1 MKKTKTLDLEK
12 GDTPVRASE
21 ALVIEPAKSWQR
33 LQQAKDLFEDIE
45 IQAQEHHQQFLN
57 KLMEYERRQYLR
69 YEPYQRGP
77 DRTDHANGFYTRA
90 LSSRSGLLKLKVPR
104 SRSGAF
110 QSQVIPRYQR
120 RVEVVNQAL
129 REVFLLG
136 VSTRQ
141 AGRALAKL
149 VGEKVSAST
158 VSEVSKVL
166 DESVHQWHRRSLQD
180 HYQYLLLDG
189 VSVRIRLAGRVQRR
203 MVLCAYGMTQQG
215 QRELIDFLL
224 VKAEGEDTWH
234 DFLSDLWRRGLKG
247 TTLKLVATDGQAG
260 LIRALARLWPRLA
273 HQRCWAHKLRN
284 LENKLK
290 ASERSCL
297 EEAKLIY
304 LAANAKEA
312 QKQFG
317 KWQKRWH
324 SRAPKAVACLAED
337 LEELLAFF
345 DCPPEHWKRIRT
357 TNVIE
362 RTFVEVR
369 RRIRKMCA
377 FTTRSSCE
385 RILYAVFKRMNDQWT
400 LHPLKH
406 FTQIN

>member
-1 MKKTKTLDLEK
+1 MKNKTLDLKK
-12 GDTPVRASE
+12 GDTPVRASV

-45 IQAQEHHQQFLN
+45 VQAQEHHQQFLN
-57 KLMEYERRQYLR
+57 KLMEYERQEYLR

-77 DRTDHANGFYTRA
+77 DRSDQSNGFYTRS
-90 LSSRSGLLKLKVPR
+90 LSTRAGMLKLRVPR
-104 SRSGAF
+104 SRSGQF

-120 RVEVVNQAL
+120 RQELVNQTL

-141 AGRALAKL
+141 AGQALATL
-149 VGEKVSAST
+149 VGESVSAST

-166 DESVHQWHRRSLQD
+166 DEAVNQWHRRPLKD
-180 HYQYLLLDG
+180 EYQYLLLDG

-203 MVLCAYGMTQQG
+203 VALCAYGITQEG
-215 QRELIDFLL
+215 KRELVDFLL

-234 DFLSDLWRRGLKG
+234 NFLSDLWRRGLKG
-247 TTLKLVATDGQAG
+247 AALKLAATDGHPG
-260 LIRALARLWPRLA
+260 LIKALARLWPRLA

-290 ASERSCL
+290 ASQRPCL

-304 LAANAKEA
+304 QAENGKAALKCFRKWQSRW
-312 QKQFG
+312 QKQ
-317 KWQKRWH
+317 
-324 SRAPKAVACLAED
+324 APKAVACVAED
-337 LEELLAFF
+337 IEELLAFF
-345 DCPPEHWKRIRT
+345 ECPKEHWKRIRT

-362 RTFVEVR
+362 RLFVEVR

-385 RILYAVFKRMNDQWT
+385 RILYAVFKRMNDHWT
-400 LHPLKH
+400 LHPLKA
-406 FTQIN
+406 FTQNN

>member
-1 MKKTKTLDLEK
+1 MKKKTLNLKK

-21 ALVIEPAKSWQR
+21 ALVIEPARSWQR
-33 LQQAKDLFEDIE
+33 LQQAKEFFVDLEV
-45 IQAQEHHQQFLN
+45 QAQEQHQEFLN
-57 KLMEYERRQYLR
+57 KLMEYERQSYLQC
-69 YEPYQRGP
+69 EPYQRCSQRQ
-77 DRTDHANGFYTRA
+77 DQSNGFYKRA
-90 LSSRSGLLKLKVPR
+90 LSSRVGLLELKMPR
-104 SRSGAF
+104 TRSGEF

-120 RVEVVNQAL
+120 RDALVDQTL

-141 AGRALAKL
+141 AGRALAPL
-149 VGEKVSAST
+149 VGQSVSATT

-166 DESVHQWHRRSLQD
+166 DTAVNQWHRRALSD

-189 VSVRIRLAGRVQRR
+189 VSVRLRLAGKVQRR
-203 MVLCAYGMTQQG
+203 MILCAYGITVEG

-234 DFLSDLWRRGLKG
+234 NFLLDLWRRGFKG
-247 TTLKLVATDGQAG
+247 KALKLIATDGQSG
-260 LIRALARLWPRLA
+260 LSRALARLFPRAA

-284 LENKLK
+284 LENKLE
-290 ASERSCL
+290 ASQLNCL
-297 EEAKLIY
+297 EQAKLIY
-304 LAANAKEA
+304 QAENGKEA
-312 QKQFG
+312 LKAFRQ
-317 KWQKRWH
+317 WAKRWKAQ
-324 SRAPKAVACLAED
+324 APKAVACLEDD

-362 RTFVEVR
+362 RCFVEVR
-369 RRIRKMCA
+369 RRIRTMCA

-400 LHPLKH
+400 LHPLKD
-406 FTQIN
+406 FTQKN

>member
-1 MKKTKTLDLEK
+1 MKNKPLNLKK

-45 IQAQEHHQQFLN
+45 VQAQEHHQQFLN
-57 KLMEYERRQYLR
+57 KLMEYERREYLR

-77 DRTDHANGFYTRA
+77 ERSDQANGFYPRS

-120 RVEVVNQAL
+120 RVELVNQAL

-141 AGRALAKL
+141 AGRALATL

-158 VSEVSKVL
+158 VSEVAKVL
-166 DESVHQWHRRSLQD
+166 DESVGQWHRRPLLD

-189 VSVRIRLAGRVQRR
+189 VSVRIRLGGRVQRR
-203 MVLCAYGMTQQG
+203 MVLCAYGITRQG
-215 QRELIDFLL
+215 HRELIDFLL

-234 DFLSDLWRRGLKG
+234 NFLSDMWRRGLKG
-247 TTLKLVATDGQAG
+247 TALKLAVTDGQAG

-290 ASERSCL
+290 ASQRSCL
-297 EEAKLIY
+297 DQAKLIY
-304 LAANAKEA
+304 LAPNGRQA
-312 QKQFG
+312 QKRFDH
-317 KWQKRWH
+317 WQKRWQLG
-324 SRAPKAVACLAED
+324 APKAVACLEED

-345 DCPPEHWKRIRT
+345 ECPQKHWKRVRT

-362 RTFVEVR
+362 RAFVEVR

-385 RILYAVFKRMNDQWT
+385 RILYAVFKRMNDDWT
-400 LHPLKH
+400 LHPLKD
-406 FTQIN
+406 FTQKN

>member
-1 MKKTKTLDLEK
+1 MKNKTLDLVK

-45 IQAQEHHQQFLN
+45 VQAQEHHQQFLN
-57 KLMEYERRQYLR
+57 KLMEYERREYLR

-77 DRTDHANGFYTRA
+77 ERTDQANGFYARSLSTRC
-90 LSSRSGLLKLKVPR
+90 GMLKLKVPR
-104 SRSGAF
+104 SRSGGF
-110 QSQVIPRYQR
+110 LSQVIPRYQR
-120 RVEVVNQAL
+120 RVELVNQAL

-141 AGRALAKL
+141 AGRALATL

-158 VSEVSKVL
+158 VSEISKVL
-166 DESVHQWHRRSLQD
+166 DESVNQWHRRPLLD

-189 VSVRIRLAGRVQRR
+189 VSVRIRLGGRVQRR
-203 MVLCAYGMTQQG
+203 MALCAYGITQQG

-234 DFLSDLWRRGLKG
+234 NFLSDLWRRGLKG
-247 TTLKLVATDGQAG
+247 STLKLVATDGQAG

-290 ASERSCL
+290 ASQRSCL

-304 LAANAKEA
+304 LAANGKEA
-312 QKQFG
+312 QKRFG
-317 KWQKRWH
+317 KWQKRWQL
-324 SRAPKAVACLAED
+324 RAPKAVACLAED

-345 DCPPEHWKRIRT
+345 DCPPKHWKRVRT

-362 RTFVEVR
+362 RAFVEVR

-385 RILYAVFKRMNDQWT
+385 RILYAVFKRMNDDWT
-400 LHPLKH
+400 LHPLKD
-406 FTQIN
+406 FTQKN

>member
-1 MKKTKTLDLEK
+1 MKNKTLDLKK

-33 LQQAKDLFEDIE
+33 LQQAKDLFVDLEV
-45 IQAQEHHQQFLN
+45 QAQEHHQQFLN
-57 KLMEYERRQYLR
+57 KLMEFERREYLR

-77 DRTDHANGFYTRA
+77 ERADQSNGFYTRS
-90 LSSRSGLLKLKVPR
+90 LSTRTGMLKLKVPR
-104 SRSGAF
+104 SRSGLF

-120 RVEVVNQAL
+120 REALVNQTL

-141 AGRALAKL
+141 AGRALARL
-149 VGEKVSAST
+149 VGESVSAST
-158 VSEVSKVL
+158 VSQVSKVL
-166 DESVHQWHRRSLQD
+166 DQAVNQWHRRELSD

-203 MVLCAYGMTQQG
+203 IALCAYGITQDG
-215 QRELIDFLL
+215 HRELIDFLL
-224 VKAEGEDTWH
+224 VRAEGEDTWH
-234 DFLSDLWRRGLKG
+234 NFLSELWRRGFKG
-247 TTLKLVATDGQAG
+247 SALKLVATDGQAG
-260 LIRALARLWPRLA
+260 LLRALARLWPRLA

-290 ASERSCL
+290 ASQRCCL

-304 LAANAKEA
+304 QAENGTAALKCFRQWRA
-312 QKQFG
+312 
-317 KWQKRWH
+317 RWH
-324 SRAPKAVACLAED
+324 NQAPKAVACLAED
-337 LEELLAFF
+337 IEELLAFF
-345 DCPPEHWKRIRT
+345 DCQPKHWKRIRT

-362 RTFVEVR
+362 RLFVEVR
-369 RRIRKMCA
+369 RRIRTMCA

-400 LHPLKH
+400 LHPLKD
-406 FTQIN
+406 FTQNN

>member
-1 MKKTKTLDLEK
+1 MKNKTLDLKK

-45 IQAQEHHQQFLN
+45 LQAQVQHQQFLN

-77 DRTDHANGFYTRA
+77 KRTDQANGFYKRS
-90 LSSRSGLLKLKVPR
+90 LSGRLGTLELRVPR
-104 SRSGAF
+104 SRSGEF

-120 RVEVVNQAL
+120 RQGLVNQAL

-141 AGRALAKL
+141 AGRALSTL
-149 VGEKVSAST
+149 VGDTVSAST

-166 DESVHQWHRRSLQD
+166 NDSVKEWHHRSLQD

-189 VSVRIRLAGRVQRR
+189 ISVRIRLGGKVQRR
-203 MVLCAYGMTQQG
+203 LVLCAYGVSLKG
-215 QRELIDFLL
+215 QRELIDFML
-224 VKAEGEDTWH
+224 VKVEGEDTWH
-234 DFLSDLWRRGLKG
+234 NFLSDLWRRGFTGK
-247 TTLKLVATDGQAG
+247 TLKLIATDGQPG
-260 LIRALARLWPRLA
+260 LIRALARLWPRVA

-290 ASERSCL
+290 ASQRPCL

-304 LAANAKEA
+304 QAKNGTEA
-312 QKQFG
+312 LKCFRQ
-317 KWQKRWH
+317 WRKRWQA
-324 SRAPKAVACLAED
+324 RAPKAVGCLAED
-337 LEELLAFF
+337 IEELLAFF
-345 DCPPEHWKRIRT
+345 DCPKKHWKRVRT

-362 RTFVEVR
+362 RLFVEVR
-369 RRIRKMCA
+369 RRIRTMCA
-377 FTTRSSCE
+377 FTTPSSCQ

-400 LHPLKH
+400 LHPLKD
-406 FTQIN
+406 FTQKN

>member
-1 MKKTKTLDLEK
+1 MKNKTLNLEK

-45 IQAQEHHQQFLN
+45 VQAQEHHQQFLN
-57 KLMEYERRQYLR
+57 KLMEYERREYLR

-77 DRTDHANGFYTRA
+77 DRSDQANGFYTRS
-90 LSSRSGLLKLKVPR
+90 LSSRSGMLKLKVPR
-104 SRSGAF
+104 SRSGDF

-120 RVEVVNQAL
+120 RVELVNQAL

-141 AGRALAKL
+141 AGRALAML

-166 DESVHQWHRRSLQD
+166 DESVHQWHRRALLD

-189 VSVRIRLAGRVQRR
+189 VSVRLRLGGKVRRR
-203 MVLCAYGMTQQG
+203 MVLCAYGITRQG

-224 VKAEGEDTWH
+224 VKAEAEDTWH
-234 DFLSDLWRRGLKG
+234 NFLTDMWRRGLKG
-247 TTLKLVATDGQAG
+247 ATLKLAVTDGQAG
-260 LIRALARLWPRLA
+260 LIKALARLWPRLA

-297 EEAKLIY
+297 DEAKLIY
-304 LAANAKEA
+304 LAANGKEA
-312 QKQFG
+312 QKCFG
-317 KWQKRWH
+317 KWQKRW
-324 SRAPKAVACLAED
+324 RARTPKAVQCLEED

-345 DCPPEHWKRIRT
+345 ECPQKHWKRVRT

-385 RILYAVFKRMNDQWT
+385 RILYAVFKRMNDDWT
-400 LHPLKH
+400 LHPLKD
-406 FTQIN
+406 FTQKH

>member
-1 MKKTKTLDLEK
+1 MKNKTLNLKK
-12 GDTPVRASE
+12 GDTPMRASE

-33 LQQAKDLFEDIE
+33 LQQAKEFFVDLEA
-45 IQAQEHHQQFLN
+45 QAHEQHQLFLN
-57 KLMEYERRQYLR
+57 KLMEYERQNYLK

-77 DRTDHANGFYTRA
+77 ERKDQANGFYKRSLTT
-90 LSSRSGLLKLKVPR
+90 RSGALELRVPR
-104 SRSGAF
+104 SRSGRF
-110 QSQVIPRYQR
+110 QTQVLPRYQR
-120 RVEVVNQAL
+120 RVTQVNEAL

-141 AGRALAKL
+141 AGAALAPL
-149 VGEKVSAST
+149 LGESVSAST
-158 VSEVSKVL
+158 VSQVSKVL
-166 DESVHQWHRRSLQD
+166 DEAVSAWHQRKLPD

-203 MVLCAYGMTQQG
+203 LALCAYGVSKQG

-234 DFLSDLWRRGLKG
+234 NFLSDLWRRGLKG
-247 TTLKLVATDGQAG
+247 AALKLVATDGQPG
-260 LIRALARLWPRLA
+260 LIKALDRLWPRLA

-290 ASERSCL
+290 ASQRPCL

-304 LAANAKEA
+304 QANNGTEA
-312 QKQFG
+312 LKCFR
-317 KWQKRWH
+317 KWQKRWQA
-324 SRAPKAVACLAED
+324 RAPKAVACLAQD
-337 LEELLAFF
+337 IEELLAFL
-345 DCPPEHWKRIRT
+345 DCPKKHWRRIRT

-362 RTFVEVR
+362 RLFVEVR

-385 RILYAVFKRMNDQWT
+385 RILYAVFKRMNDHWT
-400 LHPLKH
+400 LHPLKD
-406 FTQIN
+406 FTQKN

>member
-1 MKKTKTLDLEK
+1 MEDKTLNLEK

-45 IQAQEHHQQFLN
+45 VQAQEHHQQFLN
-57 KLMEYERRQYLR
+57 KLMEYERREYLR

-77 DRTDHANGFYTRA
+77 DRTDQANGFYIRA
-90 LSSRSGLLKLKVPR
+90 LSSRSGMLRLKVPR

-110 QSQVIPRYQR
+110 QSQVIPRYRR
-120 RVEVVNQAL
+120 RVEIVDQAL

-141 AGRALAKL
+141 AGRALATL

-166 DESVHQWHRRSLQD
+166 DESVHQWHRRPLAD

-203 MVLCAYGMTQQG
+203 MVLCAYGITQQG

-224 VKAEGEDTWH
+224 AKAEGEDTWH
-234 DFLSDLWRRGLKG
+234 NFLSDLWRRGLKG
-247 TTLKLVATDGQAG
+247 VALKLVATDGQAG

-290 ASERSCL
+290 ASQRSCL
-297 EEAKLIY
+297 EEAKLI
-304 LAANAKEA
+304 
-312 QKQFG
+312 
-317 KWQKRWH
+317 
-324 SRAPKAVACLAED
+324 
-337 LEELLAFF
+337 
-345 DCPPEHWKRIRT
+345 
-357 TNVIE
+357 
-362 RTFVEVR
+362 
-369 RRIRKMCA
+369 
-377 FTTRSSCE
+377 
-385 RILYAVFKRMNDQWT
+385 
-400 LHPLKH
+400 
-406 FTQIN
+406 

>member
-1 MKKTKTLDLEK
+1 
-12 GDTPVRASE
+12 
-21 ALVIEPAKSWQR
+21 
-33 LQQAKDLFEDIE
+33 
-45 IQAQEHHQQFLN
+45 
-57 KLMEYERRQYLR
+57 
-69 YEPYQRGP
+69 
-77 DRTDHANGFYTRA
+77 
-90 LSSRSGLLKLKVPR
+90 
-104 SRSGAF
+104 
-110 QSQVIPRYQR
+110 VIPRYER

-141 AGRALAKL
+141 AGRALATL
-149 VGEKVSAST
+149 VGET

-166 DESVHQWHRRSLQD
+166 DQSVNQWHRRRLLD

-203 MVLCAYGMTQQG
+203 MVLSAYGITRQG

-234 DFLSDLWRRGLKG
+234 NFLSELWRRGFKG
-247 TTLKLVATDGQAG
+247 NALKLVATDGQAG
-260 LIRALARLWPRLA
+260 LIRALARLWPRLP

-290 ASERSCL
+290 ASQRPCL

-304 LAANAKEA
+304 LAASAKEA
-312 QKQFG
+312 QQRFG
-317 KWQKRWH
+317 QWQKRWQAP
-324 SRAPKAVACLAED
+324 APKAVACLAED

-345 DCPPEHWKRIRT
+345 ECPAKHWKRIRT

-362 RTFVEVR
+362 RAFVEVR

-385 RILYAVFKRMNDQWT
+385 RILYAVFKRMNDDWT
-400 LHPLKH
+400 LHPLKD
-406 FTQIN
+406 FTQKN

>member
-1 MKKTKTLDLEK
+1 MKNQTLDLKK

-33 LQQAKDLFEDIE
+33 LQQAKDLFVDLEV
-45 IQAQEHHQQFLN
+45 QAQEHHQEFLN
-57 KLMEYERRQYLR
+57 KLMEYERREYLR

-77 DRTDHANGFYTRA
+77 DRTDQSNGFYRRSLSTRA
-90 LSSRSGLLKLKVPR
+90 GLLKLKVPR
-104 SRSGAF
+104 SRSGLF

-120 RVEVVNQAL
+120 RQELVNQAL

-141 AGRALAKL
+141 AGRALATL
-149 VGEKVSAST
+149 VGESVSAST

-166 DESVHQWHRRSLQD
+166 DQAVNQWHRRPLID

-203 MVLCAYGMTQQG
+203 MALCAYGITQEG

-234 DFLSDLWRRGLKG
+234 NLLSDLWRRGLKG
-247 TTLKLVATDGQAG
+247 IPLKLVATDGQAG
-260 LIRALARLWPRLA
+260 LIKALARLWPRLA

-290 ASERSCL
+290 ASQQSCL
-297 EEAKLIY
+297 QEAKLIY
-304 LAANAKEA
+304 QAENGKAALRCFR
-312 QKQFG
+312 Q
-317 KWQKRWH
+317 WQIRWQNQ
-324 SRAPKAVACLAED
+324 APKAVTCVAED

-345 DCPPEHWKRIRT
+345 DCPQEHWKRVRT

-362 RTFVEVR
+362 RLFLEVR

-385 RILYAVFKRMNDQWT
+385 RILYAVFRRMNDQWT
-400 LHPLKH
+400 LHPLKA
-406 FTQIN
+406 FTQNN